1 MKKRKRRIKKKI
13 KIIFIISLVS
23 IIVVAISMFLIILN
37 NKVNLVLK
45 KDLNVQINSEVSLY
59 SFVEKIKSGE
69 IISNDKEIDTST
81 LGKQDLSI
89 KVKNGSTTKEYKFTI
104 NVVDTIKPEIDAPSE
119 ITTVVNKEVD
129 LLKDVS
135 VSDNSKE
142 DIKVEVKGEYDF
154 HKQGEYN
161 LDYYAKDSSGNEA
174 TKQFKLIV
182 VSDPDN
188 MTFTT
193 SKGFKGEVIDGVT
206 YIDGILIANKTYSLP
221 SDYGNG
227 LTSATQNAFN
237 VMNADAKSLNLNLW
251 IASGYRSYWTQNTL
265 YNNYVALDGKEEA
278 DTYSARPGHSEHQTG
293 LAFDLNSVEESFA
306 NTDEGKWV
314 KDNCYRYGL
323 IIRYPKGKENI
334 TGYMYE
340 SWHLR
345 YVGVDLAT
353 KLYNNGD
360 WLTLEEY
367 FGIDSK
373 YESE

>member
-1 MKKRKRRIKKKI
+1 MKKI
-13 KIIFIISLVS
+13 KKNKKKKKLIVLIVLLILV
-23 IIVVAISMFLIILN
+23 IVISMLIFRGKKTDLILI
-37 NKVNLVLK
+37 
-45 KDLNVQINSEVSLY
+45 KDLDVEINSEVTLL
-59 SFVEKIKSGE
+59 SFVDE
-69 IISNDKEIDTST
+69 
-81 LGKQDLSI
+81 
-89 KVKNGSTTKEYKFTI
+89 VKNGNVISEDSKVDTTKLGSQELTIEVKNGNDTKEYKFTI
-104 NVVDTIKPEIDAPSE
+104 NIVDTTKPEIDARSE
-119 ITTVVNKEVD
+119 ITTTVGEEVD
-129 LLKDVS
+129 LLEGVT

-142 DIKVEVKGEYDF
+142 EIEVEIKGEYDYD
-154 HKQGEYN
+154 KEGEYE
-161 LDYYAKDSSGNEA
+161 LEYSAKDSSGNE
-174 TKQFKLIV
+174 TTQKFKLIV

-227 LTSATQNAFN
+227 LTSITQSAFN
-237 VMNADAKSLNLNLW
+237 KMNADAKSLGLNLW

-265 YNNYVALDGKEEA
+265 YNNYVAADGKEEA

-293 LAFDLNSVEESFA
+293 LAFDLNSVESSFA
-306 NTDEGKWV
+306 STDEGKWV

-340 SWHLR
+340 PWHLR
-345 YVGVDLAT
+345 YVGVELAT

-360 WLTLEEY
+360 WITLEEY
-367 FGIDSK
+367 FGVDSK
-373 YESE
+373 YKD